1 MAKFA
6 NVKDLNAFLENNAFV
21 EGFVPS
27 KADADQFA
35 AAKDWDKNLPH
46 FARWFRNMESYTDAE
61 RAAWTAAVCEKK
73 EEEKKEEKKGGDDD
87 DFDLFETT
95 EEDEKVLEEKR
106 KAEEEERKRKAD
118 ELARKAKETGAARSQ
133 IILDIK
139 PWDDTTPM
147 DKLEAA
153 VRAIELDGLAW
164 GNSKLVPVGFG
175 IKKLQ
180 IVAVV
185 IDDLVSTDDLE
196 ERIIAI
202 EDYVQSMDVD
212 SFNKL

>member
-1 MAKFA
+1 MAKFTDL
-6 NVKDLNAFLENNAFV
+6 KELNAFLEDNAFLD
-21 EGFVPS
+21 GFVPS

-35 AAKDWDKNLPH
+35 AVKECDKALPH
-46 FARWFRNMESYTDAE
+46 LARWYRNMQSYTEAE
-61 RAAWTAAVCEKK
+61 RAAWTACEKK
-73 EEEKKEEKKGGDDD
+73 EEKPAEEKKEGGDDD
-87 DFDLFETT
+87 DFDLFEAT
-95 EEDEKVLEEKR
+95 EDDEKVL
-106 KAEEEERKRKAD
+106 EEERKRKAD
-118 ELARKAKETGAARSQ
+118 ELAKKAKETGAARSQ
-133 IILDIK
+133 IVLDVK

-147 DKLEAA
+147 DKLEKA

-164 GNSKLVPVGFG
+164 GQSKLVPVGFG

-196 ERIIAI
+196 ERITAL
-202 EDYVQSMDVD
+202 EDYVQSMDVE

>member
-6 NVKDLNAFLENNAFV
+6 DVKELNAFLENNAFV
-21 EGFVPS
+21 DGFVPT

-35 AAKDWDKNLPH
+35 AAKDWEKNLPH
-46 FARWFRNMESYTDAE
+46 FARWFRNMESYTEEE
-61 RAAWTAAVCEKK
+61 RAAWGAAAAAPA
-73 EEEKKEEKKGGDDD
+73 EEKKEEKKEGGDDD
-87 DFDLFETT
+87 DFDLFEST
-95 EEDEKVLEEKR
+95 EEDEKVLEE
-106 KAEEEERKRKAD
+106 ERKKKAD
-118 ELARKAKETGAARSQ
+118 ELAKRAKESGAARSQ
-133 IILDIK
+133 IIIDVK
-139 PWDDTTPM
+139 PWDDSTPM
-147 DKLEAA
+147 DKLEKA

-164 GNSKLVPVGFG
+164 GQSKLVPVGFG

-196 ERIIAI
+196 ERITALD
-202 EDYVQSMDVD
+202 EYVQSMDVD

>member
-6 NVKDLNAFLENNAFV
+6 DVKELNTFLEDNAFV
-21 EGFVPS
+21 DGFVPT

-35 AAKDWDKNLPH
+35 ALKECPQLPH
-46 FARWFRNMESYTDAE
+46 AARWYRNIASYTDAE
-61 RAAWTAAVCEKK
+61 RAAWTSAAAAA
-73 EEEKKEEKKGGDDD
+73 EKKEEKKEGGDDD

-95 EEDEKVLEEKR
+95 EEDEKVM
-106 KAEEEERKRKAD
+106 EEERKRKAD
-118 ELARKAKETGAARSQ
+118 ELAAKAKATGAARSQ
-133 IILDIK
+133 IILDVK
-139 PWDDTTPM
+139 PWDDSTNM
-147 DKLEAA
+147 VELEKA

-164 GNSKLVPVGFG
+164 GQSKLVPVGFG

-185 IDDLVSTDDLE
+185 IDDLVSTDDIE
-196 ERIIAI
+196 ERITALD
-202 EDYVQSMDVD
+202 DYVQSMDVE

>member
-6 NVKDLNAFLENNAFV
+6 NVKDLNAFLEEHAFV
-21 EGFVPS
+21 DGFVPT

-35 AAKDWDKNLPH
+35 AAKDWEKNLPH
-46 FARWFRNMESYTDAE
+46 FARWYRNMASYTDAE
-61 RAAWTAAVCEKK
+61 RAAWTAAAA
-73 EEEKKEEKKGGDDD
+73 EEKKEEKKEEKNDD
-87 DFDLFETT
+87 DFDLFEMD

-106 KAEEEERKRKAD
+106 KAEEEKRKAEAD
-118 ELARKAKETGAARSQ
+118 ELARRAKESGAARSQ
-133 IILDIK
+133 IIIDIK

-153 VRAIELDGLAW
+153 VREIKLDGLAW

-196 ERIIAI
+196 ERITAL